1 MDITIIS
8 DTSTRN
14 LNIVA
19 PSVRLDECVAQG
31 LHISRSQ
38 AQELIKQGYVQNNGI
53 KSQKS
58 GLKLTKDTILHITL
72 PVQDSKPSAPKIS
85 PFEIARIYEDEELL
99 ILNKPPNLIVHSAPS
114 VKEETLVDWLQAQGV
129 MLSTLSGTHRAGIVH
144 RLDKQTSG
152 AIAIAKTN
160 ATHAYLS
167 QELKDRRMGRYY
179 LALIDKPIKESRMIT
194 CNLARHPNN
203 RLKMTNID
211 AMGLRVSS
219 ARFSQSA
226 FIPLINTQE
235 TSLLAIKLYTGRTH
249 QIRAHL
255 ESINRHILGDRLYGY
270 AGTLGCR
277 VQLHAYLLYLV
288 HPITRKQMVFR
299 AEIFGDML
307 QCAQIFGAKEFDE
320 AIRQDAI
327 VQAFNQWDTAYRAK

>member
-85 PFEIARIYEDEELL
+85 PLEIARIYEDEELL

>member
-1 MDITIIS
+1 MKIRVICG
-8 DTSTRN
+8 TSTHT
-14 LNIVA
+14 LEKVDSSI
-19 PSVRLDECVAQG
+19 RLDECVAQG

-38 AQELIKQGYVQNNGI
+38 AQELIKQGCVQSNGI

-58 GLKLTKDTILHITL
+58 GLKLTKDTILQITL
-72 PVQDSKPSAPKIS
+72 PVQSPKPAALQIP
-85 PFEIARIYEDEELL
+85 PLEITRIYEDEELL
-99 ILNKPPNLIVHSAPS
+99 ILNKPPNLVIHSAPS
-114 VKEETLVDWLQAQGV
+114 VKEATLVDWLQAQGV
-129 MLSTLSGTHRAGIVH
+129 MLSTLSGANRAGIVH

-167 QELKDRRMGRYY
+167 QQLKDRAMGRYY
-179 LALIDKPIKESRMIT
+179 LAFIDKPLKEPRMIV

-203 RLKMTNID
+203 RLKMANID
-211 AMGLRVSS
+211 AMGQRVSS

-270 AGTLGCR
+270 TGALECR
-277 VQLHAYLLYLV
+277 VMLHAYLLYLT

-327 VQAFNQWDTAYRAK
+327 VQAFSQWDTACRAK

>member
-1 MDITIIS
+1 MKIRVICG
-8 DTSTRN
+8 TSTHTFEK
-14 LNIVA
+14 VDS
-19 PSVRLDECVAQG
+19 SVRLDECVALG
-31 LHISRSQ
+31 LKTSRNQ
-38 AQELIKQGYVQNNGI
+38 AQALIKQGAITLNGTRC
-53 KSQKS
+53 QKC
-58 GLKLTKDTILHITL
+58 GLKLVADTTISIALPDSTQTKPTTQT
-72 PVQDSKPSAPKIS
+72 PEVT
-85 PFEIARIYEDEELL
+85 IARIYEDEELL
-99 ILNKPPNLIVHSAPS
+99 ILNKPPHLVIHSAPS
-114 VKEETLVDWLQAQGV
+114 VREATLVDWLQAQGV
-129 MLSTLSGTHRAGIVH
+129 MLSTLSGANRAGIVH

-167 QELKDRRMGRYY
+167 QQLKDRAMGRYY
-179 LALIDKPIKESRMIT
+179 LALIDKPLKEPRMIA

-203 RLKMTNID
+203 RLKMANID
-211 AMGLRVSS
+211 VMGQRVSS

-270 AGTLGCR
+270 TGALECR
-277 VQLHAYLLYLV
+277 VMLHAYLLYLT

-327 VQAFNQWDTAYRAK
+327 VQAFSQWDTACRAK

>member
-14 LNIVA
+14 LNIVT

-85 PFEIARIYEDEELL
+85 PLEIARIYEDEELL

-277 VQLHAYLLYLV
+277 VQLHAYLLYLA